1 MPLDYVVKRFGL
13 LLVTVILGVTI
24 NFMLP
29 RMMPGDPVEQK
40 LNQLYATS
48 GGQMPDLT
56 AMIESYR
63 ARFGLDQPLW
73 NQYLNYW
80 WSLAHFDLG
89 YSLDRFPEKVSDTIG
104 SALPWTLGLVGTST
118 LISFTIG
125 TLLGGLLGWPRVPR
139 PVRGLIPLLM
149 ILSAIPYFLLGL
161 VLVFV
166 FAIVL
171 KLFPAGGGYPFGS
184 ALRYDVSTIVAILQH
199 AFLPATSIILAG
211 IGSWA
216 LAMRGMIISI
226 LGEDYIVL
234 AEAKGL
240 KQRRIF
246 VWYAMRNALLPQI
259 TTLGLAMSHVVAGAI
274 LVEVI
279 FAYPGIGYKLFQAIG
294 AKDYFVIQGIVL
306 MMIVAIAVI
315 LFILDLIYPLIDP
328 RIAYERR

>member
-13 LLVTVILGVTI
+13 LIVTVILGVTI

-80 WSLAHFDLG
+80 WSLVHFDLG
-89 YSLDRFPEKVSDTIG
+89 YSLDRFPERVSDTIG

-139 PVRGLIPLLM
+139 PVRGLIPVLM

-184 ALRYDVSTIVAILQH
+184 ALHYDVSTIVAILQH

-216 LAMRGMIISI
+216 IAMRGMIISI

-306 MMIVAIAVI
+306 LMIVAIAVI